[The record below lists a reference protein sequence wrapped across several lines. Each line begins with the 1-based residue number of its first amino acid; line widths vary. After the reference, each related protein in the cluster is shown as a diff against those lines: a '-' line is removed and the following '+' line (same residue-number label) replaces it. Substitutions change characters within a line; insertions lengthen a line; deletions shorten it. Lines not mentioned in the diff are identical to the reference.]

1 MGEEFSPALPARLRT
16 QGTATRIEFVLE
28 ARSTLIGRSPQC
40 DFQVDEPLAS
50 RRHAEIIREPWR
62 YLISDAGSRN
72 GTLVNGEVLVGEREL
87 RHGDVIQVATTRLQF
102 DDPNATIVEAS
113 GLPRANLSVWVN
125 QQSGEAYAHGKAL
138 ELAPKE
144 LAFLTLLFEHP
155 GMICDRDQVALTVWP
170 EYGGRIGSYNIETL
184 VSRLRRKLEHAGAS
198 PDLIVTVRGR
208 GYRLT
213 NPDASPAGTAP

>member
-1 MGEEFSPALPARLRT
+1 MSDEFADARPARLRS
-16 QGTATRIEFVLE
+16 QGTATRVEFVLE
-28 ARSTLIGRSPQC
+28 ARTTLIGRSPQC
-40 DFQVDEPLAS
+40 DIQVDEPLAS
-50 RRHAEIIREPWR
+50 RRHAEIVRQTWR
-62 YLISDAGSRN
+62 YVISDVGSRN
-72 GTLVNGEVLVGEREL
+72 GTLLNGEVLDGERQL
-87 RHGDVIQVATTRLQF
+87 RHGDVIQVGTTRLQF
-102 DDPNATIVEAS
+102 DDPNATIVEAT

-125 QQSGEAYAHGKAL
+125 HQSGEAYAHGKAL
-138 ELAPKE
+138 VLAPKE

-155 GMICDRDQVALTVWP
+155 GVICDRNQVAIKVWP

-213 NPDASPAGTAP
+213 NPDPSPATGEP